1 MMMYTTIRLKLTTQT
16 KSPVER
22 NPATS
27 IRAPVHS
34 ALHQHRISDGTGRG
48 AQKIAPTALPPRIQ
62 TATADT
68 ACTQDAGGPAEARMA
83 GFPTRSQSAVD
94 LEAELDVPIALPGQF
109 LKLGTFRF
117 SAACAPASNRSCI
130 QGLRISRDPPGAQ
143 PPAPANTTH
152 AIADDRS

>member
-1 MMMYTTIRLKLTTQT
+1 MQGCRRIKAPTTSKYPLAG
-16 KSPVER
+16 
-22 NPATS
+22 NPAKS
-27 IRAPVHS
+27 ILAAVHS

-94 LEAELDVPIALPGQF
+94 LEAELDVPIA
-109 LKLGTFRF
+109 
-117 SAACAPASNRSCI
+117 
-130 QGLRISRDPPGAQ
+130 
-143 PPAPANTTH
+143 
-152 AIADDRS
+152 